1 MMTIVRKI
9 PAPVLTPL
17 WRGRASLMP
26 APVQARGADGALI
39 SVSIAPAALHDRAR
53 HPLPDA
59 ILLGMPVPARCAMAR
74 GFWRSRYRPLVEA
87 AYPGSLADCA
97 QCDAPA
103 PPLEAVVWQ
112 LADDPQTYG
121 EHVGAW
127 IVVDGTLANELTE
140 PVASCEEVQR
150 QADALNAEDVYA
162 EWYRHWFLLRW
173 EGLDVP
179 DENWIR
185 DAA

>member
-39 SVSIAPAALHDRAR
+39 SVSIAPEDLNDSAR
-53 HPLPDA
+53 ERLLDE
-59 ILLGMPVPARCAMAR
+59 ILRVMPVPARCAMAR
-74 GFWRSRYRPLVEA
+74 GFWRSRFRPLVEA

-121 EHVGAW
+121 EHAGAW

-140 PVASCEEVQR
+140 PVASCEEAQR
-150 QADALNAEDVYA
+150 QAGALNAADVHA

-173 EGLDVP
+173 EGLDGP
-179 DENWIR
+179 GENWIR